1 MTLHDI
7 LILLGT
13 GMAGGLM
20 ASLVGGASVITFPV
34 LLAVGLSPVVA
45 TASNLIAV
53 SAGNLLAAYTDRA
66 KLPPVNRAFVGLV
79 LASTVG
85 AVIGAVLLLATPER
99 LFEKLIPL
107 LLAIATVLFAFA
119 GQITQWMRERAR
131 RRGQHEW
138 KMSVTSVPLV
148 LPISVYGG
156 YFGAGAGTLLLGA
169 LTIATEGDYRKA
181 NVTKNL
187 VSSLNTVAAAVW
199 FIVNDAV
206 SWPHTLVMTV
216 GCLVGG
222 FTGAHLARTILHE
235 FMRWLVVAVG
245 ALLTAVFAWRYW
257 F

>member
-1 MTLHDI
+1 
-7 LILLGT
+7 
-13 GMAGGLM
+13 
-20 ASLVGGASVITFPV
+20 
-34 LLAVGLSPVVA
+34 
-45 TASNLIAV
+45 V

-66 KLPPVNRAFVGLV
+66 KLPPVDRAFVGLV
-79 LASTVG
+79 LASLAG
-85 AVIGAVLLLATPER
+85 ALLGAVLLLATPER

-107 LLAIATVLFAFA
+107 LLGVATILFAFA
-119 GQITQWMRERAR
+119 GHITRWMRERAR

-169 LTIATEGDYRKA
+169 LTIATEGDYRRA

-187 VSSLNTVAAAVW
+187 VSSLNTVAASVW
-199 FIVNDAV
+199 FIAHDAV
-206 SWPHTLVMTV
+206 SWPETLAMMV
-216 GCLVGG
+216 GCMIGG
-222 FTGAHLARTILHE
+222 YTGAHLSRAIPQE
-235 FMRWLVVAVG
+235 AMRVIVVLIG